1 MDFLSRAAK
10 DGASDLFFVPG
21 APVSY
26 KLDGHLLPMAEQM
39 LTPQESHRLI
49 SEIFLML

>member
-1 MDFLSRAAK
+1 MELTEYLSRAAK

-26 KLDGHLLPMAEQM
+26 KLDGNLLKME
-39 LTPQESHRLI
+39 
-49 SEIFLML
+49 